1 MKKTNYYLAGLL
13 VVAAIVIGYHFYAAG
28 QAEEQIILLIEEQ
41 TTGDHSI
48 SVKHSS
54 VEVTPFTGKIIIRDL
69 TIILGNHI
77 ERAGRFTVDL
87 SYLDVLKFYL
97 GGTEYALKHLNRA
110 EALLLNPS
118 YVNKSTLE
126 QVSSDS
132 LHIHFEGEALDG
144 IRAAVTDT
152 VFSRRQTIRA
162 EGSRLRL
169 QFPNTLVSGLQVKEF
184 QYSGTV
190 EAGDRLFWREGRHE
204 VIMDS
209 LSWKPFEAFQ
219 NKYGF
224 FIKGFG
230 YATDTIPFQSARF
243 QSTPQSQSGMLQVQ
257 TQLKSELALISADGF
272 IDLQQPLGR
281 SALENATLSITDFS
295 DSFSRVLENVEQLLS
310 ISLPRSEDGITIRI
324 EGTISEPVINNR

>member
-13 VVAAIVIGYHFYAAG
+13 VVSAIVIGYHFYAAG
-28 QAEEQIILLIEEQ
+28 QAEEQIIQLIEEQ
-41 TTGDHSI
+41 TTGDHAI

-77 ERAGRFTVDL
+77 ERAGRLTVDL
-87 SYLDVLKFYL
+87 RYLDVLKFYF
-97 GGTEYALKHLNRA
+97 GGTEYALKNLNRA

-118 YVNKSTLE
+118 YVNKSTLQ

-132 LHIHFEGEALDG
+132 IHIHFEGEALDG

-152 VFSRRQTIRA
+152 VFGKPQAIRA

-169 QFPNTLVSGLQVKEF
+169 QFPNTLVSGLQVKDF
-184 QYSGTV
+184 QYRGTV
-190 EAGDRLFWREGRHE
+190 AAGDRLFWKEGRHE
-204 VIMDS
+204 VTMDS
-209 LSWKPFEAFQ
+209 LIWKPFEAFQ
-219 NKYGF
+219 DKYGF

-230 YATDTIPFQSARF
+230 YSTDAIPFQSARF
-243 QSTPQSQSGMLQVQ
+243 QSTPKPQPGMLQVQ
-257 TQLKSELALISADGF
+257 TRLKSELALFSADGLV
-272 IDLQQPLGR
+272 DLQQPLGK

-324 EGTISEPVINNR
+324 EGSISEPVINR

>member
-1 MKKTNYYLAGLL
+1 MKKTNYYLTGLL
-13 VVAAIVIGYHFYAAG
+13 IVAAIVIGYHFYAAG
-28 QAEEQIILLIEEQ
+28 QAEEQIIQLIEEQ

-77 ERAGRFTVDL
+77 ERAGRLTVDL

-110 EALLLNPS
+110 EAVLLNPS
-118 YVNKSTLE
+118 YVNKSTLH

-152 VFSRRQTIRA
+152 VFSKPQAIRA

-169 QFPNTLVSGLQVKEF
+169 QFPNTLISGLQVKEF

-190 EAGDRLFWREGRHE
+190 TAGDSLFWREGRHE
-204 VIMDS
+204 VTMDS
-209 LSWKPFEAFQ
+209 LRWKPFEAFQ

-230 YATDTIPFQSARF
+230 YTTDAIPFQSARF
-243 QSTPQSQSGMLQVQ
+243 QSTPQPQSGMLQVQ
-257 TQLKSELALISADGF
+257 SQLKSELALVSAEGVV
-272 IDLQQPLGR
+272 DLQQPLGR
-281 SALENATLSITDFS
+281 SALENTTLSITDFS